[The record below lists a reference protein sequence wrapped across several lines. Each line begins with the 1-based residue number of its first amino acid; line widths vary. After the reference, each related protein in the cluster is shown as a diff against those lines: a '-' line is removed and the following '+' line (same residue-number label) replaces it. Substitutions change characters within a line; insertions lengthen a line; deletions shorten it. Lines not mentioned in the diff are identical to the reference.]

1 MLPVLHI
8 VYYHL
13 TTLSLSPSLSF
24 SLPPP
29 HAGIILIK
37 GIKDLQYAKAVLSE
51 LNFPTSAEDLMKS
64 ITWPQPQLRLSDTK
78 SLLSQIRFS
87 LSNQKDVRATLDQ
100 FEKRVQHSSTNS
112 QVGRV
117 GSLIITSS
125 VSQVIEFV
133 TPWIA
138 GHEAILLTGGPGVG
152 KNSILEETFFPQG
165 LVIRLF
171 CSPDMTPS
179 DVICKIKEC
188 TTLVSSG
195 PYVKMLRST
204 SGAKLILYLR
214 NVDFV
219 KSDEW
224 HSVPVIAF
232 LVSLISYGGFW
243 DEGSLEWLTLENFL
257 VVATCMDIHE
267 LDMRFLNRVHVCEVT
282 SPSKTE
288 IELILHGMGPPEP
301 SLLRP
306 ATAAAGLRSSY
317 SASSKPPWLS
327 RFATVYS
334 QIIHEMRGDAAL
346 LQVQHADANGHSNAA
361 GIRVAP
367 APLDAIRLARQV
379 VAILTRVQGAI
390 DEQVMQNETTR
401 VLINYTGG
409 SISNSS
415 NSNGTSAS
423 GNFAGT
429 GKFYP
434 LALTFGGPI
443 NFVTQDEVTEW
454 TSKCVNRWM
463 SDCEVLMP
471 NVALVPELLRV
482 FSEASIFLSNDS
494 PGCSGILMTGSSGS
508 GRKLALRAIA
518 HEFAYDTLWY
528 PRNKL
533 TGKQV
538 ANELRN
544 FSDFLSSAAS
554 AATSDSS
561 VEEVESKRIL
571 IIIEDEH
578 LSHIACLGKY
588 LYAFVRQE
596 ESRNSPLPV
605 SHGCAS
611 VTVKVAI
618 VKNSPNSSSNCASN
632 FLNYYAL
639 DDSMWTRVLALRAFG
654 THFSPGSLKV
664 IPSLIDTQVDC
675 DVADKLPLLLP
686 KLYPG
691 YLNFHPDKRRVLSLS
706 ATFALLFKEKKIYI
720 QEQRKQFTEKI
731 AKLESTSRQVEKLK
745 QEAAHQK
752 IVLAKKRQEADEA
765 LSAITSSMTASEDQR
780 IELEQIK
787 MLTEKETA
795 KLSVR
800 KQEIDEELS
809 AIQPA
814 ITAAKDAVGA
824 IKSESLSEIRSL
836 RAPPEVIRDIL
847 EGVLR
852 LMGVNDTSWVSMKS
866 FLAQRGVKE
875 EIINFDARKITPE
888 MSAKVQELLKKK
900 PGSFDEKFAKRASA
914 AAAPLAAWVRANLS
928 FAVVL
933 QKIKPLEDE
942 QNRLQKGLK
951 DAESRIKTLG
961 SQLHGV
967 ETEVS
972 KLKDRLNQVTLE
984 AAQIEVS
991 LKQTAETIEESERLV
1006 SELSGEDEHWR
1017 SQLAELD
1024 ARLSSLS
1031 SKCLVAAAFVTCMGS
1046 RCPQNVG
1053 RGRSAA
1059 GGELTGGNKS
1069 AARRSSWASSGQ
1081 SISDVRKHL
1090 VKECCNI
1097 LRIEEFDVASFLECE
1112 NEYQVFVK
1120 VKAPLVTCVLLDVKE
1135 RMTGD
1140 TRTDYLVKGSQ
1151 VEVCSFRNR
1160 DWPRVL
1166 ELALRFGR
1174 TVILHSFT
1182 RLDLSLLSLLKHH
1195 LYGSQGSRTWT
1206 FLGDK
1211 RVDCHPNFKLILIPT
1226 REHTLYTEAALHH
1239 QEFDS
1244 STIKEENEDADA
1256 QEAAERTC
1264 LDSVRSLL
1272 NVIDFS

>member
-1 MLPVLHI
+1 M
-8 VYYHL
+8 
-13 TTLSLSPSLSF
+13 
-24 SLPPP
+24 
-29 HAGIILIK
+29 
-37 GIKDLQYAKAVLSE
+37 SE

-64 ITWPQPQLRLSDTK
+64 ISWPQPKLRLSDTK

-87 LSNQKDVRATLDQ
+87 LSNQKDVKATLEQ
-100 FEKRVQHSSTNS
+100 FEKRVQHSSSTS
-112 QVGRV
+112 QPGRV

-138 GHEAILLTGGPGVG
+138 GHEAILLTGAPGVG

-179 DVICKIKEC
+179 DVIGKVKEV
-188 TTLVSSG
+188 TTVVSSG
-195 PYVKMLRST
+195 SYKKTLRSS

-214 NVDFV
+214 NLDFV
-219 KSDEW
+219 KGDEW
-224 HSVPVIAF
+224 QSVPVIAF

-243 DEGSLEWLTLENFL
+243 DEGSLEWLELENFL
-257 VVATCMDIHE
+257 VVATCMSIHE
-267 LDMRFLNRVHVCEVT
+267 VDMRFLNRVHICEVST
-282 SPSKTE
+282 PSEAE

-306 ATAAAGLRSSY
+306 ATAAAAAGLRSSF
-317 SASSKPPWLS
+317 SSSSKPPWLS

-334 QIIHEMRGDAAL
+334 EIIHEMRREEGEDA
-346 LQVQHADANGHSNAA
+346 DGEKA
-361 GIRVAP
+361 GLKVAP
-367 APLDAIRLARQV
+367 VLDAIRLGGQV
-379 VAILTRVQGAI
+379 YACLTRVQGAI
-390 DEQVMQNETTR
+390 DDQVMQKEIER
-401 VLINYTGG
+401 ILINYKSDTRVARKDPT
-409 SISNSS
+409 
-415 NSNGTSAS
+415 GTSKS
-423 GNFAGT
+423 NLFS
-429 GKFYP
+429 
-434 LALTFGGPI
+434 LAATFGGPI
-443 NFVTQDEVTEW
+443 CHVSQDELAEW

-463 SDCEVLMP
+463 SDCEILMP
-471 NVALVPELLRV
+471 NVALVPELLKV

-494 PGCSGILMTGSSGS
+494 LGCSGILMTGSSGS

-518 HEFAYDTLWY
+518 HEFNYDTLWY

-533 TGKQV
+533 TAKQV

-544 FSDFLSSAAS
+544 FSDFLSAASASSSAAS
-554 AATSDSS
+554 AESQQ
-561 VEEVESKRIL
+561 VESKRIL
-571 IIIEDEH
+571 IIIEEEH
-578 LSHIACLGKY
+578 LASIPSLTKD
-588 LYAFVRQE
+588 LYAFVRGE
-596 ESRNSPLPV
+596 ELRSSTNFAHQYGLAGQLV
-605 SHGCAS
+605 
-611 VTVKVAI
+611 VVKVAI
-618 VKNSPNSSSNCASN
+618 LKKSFNINT
-632 FLNYYAL
+632 L
-639 DDSMWTRVLALRAFG
+639 DDSMWTRVLSLRAFG
-654 THFSPGSLKV
+654 LHFSPASLKV

-809 AIQPA
+809 SIQPA

-866 FLAQRGVKE
+866 FLSQRGVKE

-900 PGSFDEKFAKRASA
+900 PGSFDEKIAKRASA
-914 AAAPLAAWVRANLS
+914 AAAPLATWVRANLS

-942 QNRLQKGLK
+942 QNRLQKGLR

-1024 ARLSSLS
+1024 SKLSSLS
-1031 SKCLVAAAFVTCMGS
+1031 SKCLVTAAFVVCMGC
-1046 RCPQNVG
+1046 RVN
-1053 RGRSAA
+1053 R
-1059 GGELTGGNKS
+1059 TGHSGNKS
-1069 AARRSSWASSGQ
+1069 AARRSSWASSGL
-1081 SISDVRKHL
+1081 SVTDVRKQL
-1090 VKECCNI
+1090 VRECCT
-1097 LRIEEFDVASFLECE
+1097 LLGIEEFDVPLFLECE

-1120 VKAPLVTCVLLDVKE
+1120 VKTPLLTCVLVDVKE

-1140 TRTDYLVKGSQ
+1140 TRTQYLNKASQ
-1151 VEVCSFRNR
+1151 VELCSFRNR

-1166 ELALRFGR
+1166 ELGLRFGR

-1195 LYGSQGSRTWT
+1195 LYGSEGSRTWT

-1211 RVDCHPNFKLILIPT
+1211 RVDCHPSFNLLLIPS
-1226 REHTLYTEAALHH
+1226 REHTLYLEIALHH
-1239 QEFDS
+1239 QQEFHS
-1244 STIKEENEDADA
+1244 QSNKEENEDADA
-1256 QEAAERTC
+1256 EEAAERTC